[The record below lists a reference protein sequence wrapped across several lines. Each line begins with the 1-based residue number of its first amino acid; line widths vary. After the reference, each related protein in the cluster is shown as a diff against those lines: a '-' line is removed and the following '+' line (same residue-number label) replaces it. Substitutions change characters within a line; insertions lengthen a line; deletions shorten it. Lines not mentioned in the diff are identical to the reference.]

1 MLTRAVRWFGS
12 IRIAVVLLTIILVVL
27 AAGTIVESARGSAE
41 AQRLVYLAGWFRALL
56 AVFALNLACSLV
68 DLWPWGRDRIGFV
81 LTHGAMLLVLGG
93 ALLTDRYKV
102 EGRLVVWEGEER
114 AAIAIAGPAG
124 DVRGHAT
131 LPFAIRLDAFEIDY
145 YQGTAR
151 PAMFRSRVTVRDL
164 TDGRTFPAVIEMNRE
179 LSHAGYRVFQSGYQ
193 QGRDR
198 DQSVLLVSRD
208 PGQALVFGGYGLLMA
223 GMLTVLGTRIAQR
236 AAGRA
241 RLAAERARVGR
252 RAAAAAVAGL
262 LFLGTAPG
270 AARAADPE
278 PARGGEARGAAP
290 TAAAPGLHPAAPET
304 LDALRRLPVQH
315 DGRVMPLDT
324 LAREGVWKVTGDW
337 RWEDG
342 DPVATVMGWTFE
354 PYRWAAAPVVRIGGR
369 DLAGAIGLPPS
380 VRRASFN
387 DLVRNGRF
395 LDLLGRARA
404 AARQERPLADLERR
418 AFELEERLLVLQ
430 GFLNRERIRPIPPAG
445 DRGAAWSAPP
455 RLDSP
460 ADLLAARAASA
471 GVAEAGRI
479 DLEVAY
485 NRARPSRL
493 AWWVLAPAAAAALLS
508 LLRPRRLLDGL
519 ALAGLI
525 AGFGVMT
532 WGIWARWQAAARI
545 PASNMYESLLF
556 LGWGVGLFAVA
567 ALLVPKSRLV
577 VFNAAAMAALTMA
590 LTDLLPLDRFIHPMP
605 PVLSGTPWLAI
616 HVPIIMVSYS
626 VLALG
631 VLIAHMQ
638 IGLAIAA
645 PRRGDLASKMN
656 DLLYWY
662 LHVGSILLI
671 AGILTGSI
679 WAASSWGRYWGWDP
693 KEVWSLVAFLAYV
706 AILHGRFDRLIGPFG
721 AAALSIVAFWTIL
734 MTYLGV
740 NFILAAG
747 LHAYGFGGSGVV
759 RWLAII
765 GLLEAGFLAAAWVS
779 RSRRGVPLGGAPAES
794 AL

>member
-1 MLTRAVRWFGS
+1 MVKQAIRWLGS
-12 IRIAVVLLTIILVVL
+12 IRIAVVLLTVILLVL

-56 AVFALNLACSLV
+56 ALFGLNLACSLV

-81 LTHGAMLLVLGG
+81 LTHGAMLLVLAG
-93 ALLTDRYKV
+93 ALLTDRFKI
-102 EGRLVVWEGEER
+102 EGRLEVWEGEER
-114 AAIAIAGPAG
+114 AAIAVTGPTGAL
-124 DVRGHAT
+124 RGHAT

-145 YQGTAR
+145 HQGTMR

-164 TDGRTFPAVIEMNRE
+164 GGGRTFPAVIEMNRE

-193 QGRDR
+193 QGPDR

-208 PGQALVFGGYGLLMA
+208 PGQGLVFAGYGLLMA
-223 GMLTVLGTRIAQR
+223 GMIAVLGTRIAQR

-241 RLAAERARVGR
+241 RLAAGRARFPR
-252 RAAAAAVAGL
+252 RAAAAVVAGL
-262 LFLGTAPG
+262 LVLG
-270 AARAADPE
+270 AAS
-278 PARGGEARGAAP
+278 GAAQ
-290 TAAAPGLHPAAPET
+290 AAGAGPAPAVTPET
-304 LDALRRLPVQH
+304 IDALRRLPVQH

-324 LAREGVWKVTGDW
+324 LAREAVWKVTGSW
-337 RWEDG
+337 RWRG
-342 DPVATVMGWTFE
+342 DDPLATVLGWTFE
-354 PYRWAAAPVVRIGGR
+354 PFRWAAEPIVRIGGR
-369 DLAGAIGLPPS
+369 DLAGAIGLPPP
-380 VRRASFN
+380 VRRSSFN

-395 LDLLGRARA
+395 LDLLGRARVSS
-404 AARQERPLADLERR
+404 RQDRRLADVERR
-418 AFELEERLLVLQ
+418 ALELEERLLVLQ
-430 GFLNRERIRPIPPAG
+430 GFLNRDRIRTVPDPG
-445 DRGAAWSAPP
+445 DPRAAWAPPP
-455 RLDSP
+455 RLATP
-460 ADLLAARAASA
+460 ADLLAARAAGA
-471 GVAEAGRI
+471 APAEGPRI
-479 DLEVAY
+479 DIEVAY

-493 AWWVLAPAAAAALLS
+493 SWWILAPAAAASLLS
-508 LLRPRRLLDGL
+508 LLRPRRLLDGV
-519 ALAGLI
+519 ALAGLA

-556 LGWGVGLFAVA
+556 LGWGVGLFALV
-567 ALLVPKSRLV
+567 ALLALRNRLV
-577 VFNAAAMAALTMA
+577 VFNAAAMAALTMV
-590 LTDLLPLDRFIHPMP
+590 LTDLLPIDRFIHPMP

-638 IGLAIAA
+638 VGLAIAA
-645 PRRGDLASKMN
+645 PRRNDLALKMN

-662 LHVGSILLI
+662 LHAGSILLI

-721 AAALSIVAFWTIL
+721 VAALSIVAFWTIL

-747 LHAYGFGGSGVV
+747 LHSYGFGGSGVV
-759 RWLAII
+759 RWMAIV

-779 RSRRGVPLGGAPAES
+779 RSRRGVPRNGAA
-794 AL
+794 AGAIV